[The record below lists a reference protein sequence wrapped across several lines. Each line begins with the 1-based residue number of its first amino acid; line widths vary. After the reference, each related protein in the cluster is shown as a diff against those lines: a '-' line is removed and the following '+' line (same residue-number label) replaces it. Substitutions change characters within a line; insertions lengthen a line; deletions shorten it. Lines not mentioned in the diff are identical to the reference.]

1 MPADRKTGKL
11 SQDSDLALFD
21 QVKQDDFKAYETIF
35 RKYYQE
41 LYRFAYNYLRDQVPS
56 EEMAQ
61 EVFLYIWEKREQI
74 EIKTTLKTYLYSAIK
89 NKCLNYIKY
98 EIPRKHELEESH
110 LSLLITTQPEKEEDS
125 EKIKKYIQEAIDQLP
140 NKCRH
145 IFVLSRNAGLT
156 YEEIADEMEI
166 SVKTVEN
173 QMSIA
178 LKKLR
183 ERLKPVYEYYQR
195 R

>member
-1 MPADRKTGKL
+1 V
-11 SQDSDLALFD
+11 SSEQDLEFFQLVKSNDL
-21 QVKQDDFKAYETIF
+21 QAYETIF
-35 RKYYQE
+35 KKYYQE
-41 LYRFAYNYLRDQVPS
+41 LYRFAYNYLRDQVPA

-74 EIKTTLKTYLYSAIK
+74 EIKTTLKTYLYSAVK

-98 EIPRKHELEESH
+98 EVPRKHELEESH
-110 LSLLITTQPEKEEDS
+110 LALMTVSQPEKEEDA
-125 EKIKKYIQEAIDQLP
+125 EKMKRHITAAIDELP
-140 NKCRH
+140 TKCRQV
-145 IFVLSRNAGLT
+145 FVLSRNGGLT
-156 YEEIADEMEI
+156 YEEIAEEMEI

-183 ERLKPVYEYYQR
+183 ESLRPLYEYYQNQ
-195 R
+195 

>member
-1 MPADRKTGKL
+1 MTGEH
-11 SQDSDLALFD
+11 DLDLFEK
-21 QVKQDDFKAYETIF
+21 VKQDDFNAYEVIF
-35 RKYYQE
+35 KKYYQE
-41 LYRFAYNYLRDQVPS
+41 LYRFAYSYLREGVAS

-61 EVFLYIWEKREQI
+61 EVFLYMWEKRFQI
-74 EIKTTLKTYLYSAIK
+74 EIKTTLKTYLYSAVK

-98 EIPRKHELEESH
+98 EVPRKHELEEVH
-110 LSLLITTQPEKEEDS
+110 LSLMTTSQPEKVEDQDRM
-125 EKIKKYIQEAIDQLP
+125 KKYISSAIDQLP
-140 NKCRH
+140 NKCRQ

-156 YEEIADEMEI
+156 YEEIAEEMDI

-183 ERLKPVYEYYQR
+183 ESLKPLYEYYQNQL
-195 R
+195 